1 MFHRRTARRCFNS
14 QPPEGGCTHSIDLM
28 RNIVAVSTHS
38 RSKAA
43 ALCRHHRQHRM
54 AVSTHSRSKA
64 AARWCGLW
72 RRCMYR
78 FNSQPLEGGCPHHI
92 GCLACP
98 IKFQLTAARRRLLF
112 GAEKTPRLRRFQLTA
127 ARRRLRVFADDSQID
142 RLVSTHSRSKAAA
155 AVDFT
160 NDRGS
165 IVSTHSR
172 SKAAAY
178 PSFTSLRG

>member
-64 AARWCGLW
+64 AARWCGIW

-78 FNSQPLEGGCPHHI
+78 FNSQPLEGGCS
-92 GCLACP
+92 LA
-98 IKFQLTAARRRLLF
+98 TS
-112 GAEKTPRLRRFQLTA
+112 EKIFDCA
-127 ARRRLRVFADDSQID
+127 
-142 RLVSTHSRSKAAA
+142 VSTHSRSKAAA
-155 AVDFT
+155 QGFPRAGCPG
-160 NDRGS
+160 N
-165 IVSTHSR
+165 VSTHSR
-172 SKAAAY
+172 SKAAADVIGHGL
-178 PSFTSLRG
+178 SLGHVSTHSRSKAAACRRYRLPP